1 MEIKRFSSGGARQ
14 PRDCQFFRA
23 RSRPRGTA
31 ASQALLAAPGPGAQG
46 VKSMQALPFPLERGD
61 QPTLEFL
68 FGSNGGSL
76 VVYGT

>member
-1 MEIKRFSSGGARQ
+1 
-14 PRDCQFFRA
+14 
-23 RSRPRGTA
+23 
-31 ASQALLAAPGPGAQG
+31 
-46 VKSMQALPFPLERGD
+46 MQALPFPLERGD